1 MRKEVSKWLE
11 IKHYSRFCIR
21 YLCVCAGFRCRI
33 VDIVDRSDRFLAVV
47 NILNVYGWERN
58 WLVRIVC
65 ENIYLEC
72 ETMLCNAAF
81 VLPQPIRSMVLPLMC
96 SCALL
101 ILPCRSHLPMSYEG
115 QLHFVC
121 ILRWTVLL
129 FTVFII
135 AEIVHKIKQSVFA
148 RLKKKCCWNVKE
160 IYMCLLHFYEKRSI
174 IFIKQKSFL

>member
-1 MRKEVSKWLE
+1 MTDSGLLLKIDALFAYSMGDLDRCINYKKQAEPITPISPACFHYMRKEVSKWLE

-72 ETMLCNAAF
+72 ETVLCNAAF

-101 ILPCRSHLPMSYEG
+101 ILPCRSLYPCLMKDSYISAA
-115 QLHFVC
+115 F
-121 ILRWTVLL
+121 
-129 FTVFII
+129 
-135 AEIVHKIKQSVFA
+135 
-148 RLKKKCCWNVKE
+148 
-160 IYMCLLHFYEKRSI
+160 
-174 IFIKQKSFL
+174 